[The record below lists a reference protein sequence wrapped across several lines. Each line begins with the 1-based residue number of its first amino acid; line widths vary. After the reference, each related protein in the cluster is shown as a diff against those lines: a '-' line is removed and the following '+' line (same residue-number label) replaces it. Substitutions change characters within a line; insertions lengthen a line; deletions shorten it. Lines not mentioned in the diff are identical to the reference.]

1 MLGGAALGGA
11 FGAVGGALLRRTP
24 DHLTAILASTV
35 LVFATALLAERLHA
49 SPVIAVVVAGLSV
62 GRAARRHLEPS
73 RVLAMQGFW
82 EMAGFALNVLIFLLV
97 GMQIQGDM
105 LIREAASIGLAL
117 LALHAG
123 RAVAVYG
130 CAAVLRV
137 LARDRL
143 PMRWQ
148 HVMVFGNIKG
158 ALSMAAVLSLPSGM
172 PHRDRLI
179 TIVFGVTFVTLMT
192 QALPFQRILRL
203 LKVAFSGS
211 PAGAPVDAAKATLI
225 AARRG
230 QAELDDL
237 LAAGLVSRKDHA
249 ERRAAF
255 QRRIIE
261 AEVVLRDPRSEPAL
275 DAAVEHSLLNAQKAA
290 LVDAARRGLLD
301 AETASAQV
309 NEIDRVLMRVRDH
322 H

>member
-1 MLGGAALGGA
+1 
-11 FGAVGGALLRRTP
+11 
-24 DHLTAILASTV
+24 
-35 LVFATALLAERLHA
+35 VFATALLAERLHA

-62 GRAARRHLEPS
+62 GTAARRHLEPS

-82 EMAGFALNVLIFLLV
+82 EMSGFALNVLIFLLV
-97 GMQIQGDM
+97 GMQIQAQM

-117 LALHAG
+117 LALHVG

-130 CAAVLRV
+130 CSAILRV
-137 LARDRL
+137 ATPDRI

-148 HVMVFGNIKG
+148 HVMVLGNIKG
-158 ALSMAAVLSLPSGM
+158 ALSMAAVLSLPADM
-172 PHRDRLI
+172 PHRERLI
-179 TIVFGVTFVTLMT
+179 TIVFGVTFVTLIT
-192 QALPFQRILRL
+192 QALPFQRLLRL
-203 LKVAFSGS
+203 LKVTLSGS
-211 PAGAPVDAAKATLI
+211 SAGAAVDAAKATLI

-237 LAAGLVSRKDHA
+237 LAAGLLSRKEHA

-261 AEVVLRDPRSEPAL
+261 AEVVLRDPRGEAAL
-275 DAAVEHSLLNAQKAA
+275 DEVVEHSLLNAQKAA

-301 AETASAQV
+301 AETASAHV
-309 NEIDRVLMRVRDH
+309 NEIDRALMRPTDH
-322 H
+322 HH